1 MKYEGL
7 TLDRMENVL
16 SDWEWMTLVGAMR
29 YYQYRSSIASVTFPK
44 NVVAR
49 YWGSGEYGKAVQI
62 QVANQFAIVD
72 HGVNGEGDWDE
83 LADADRLPWCKFFA
97 FCKGVCHGF
106 TKYRCMVDGKDRI
119 CECFRCETNGRAY
132 PVEMY
137 IRDPSLEVFINEDK
151 CVQVGGIS

>member
-1 MKYEGL
+1 MASDGKR
-7 TLDRMENVL
+7 DRI
-16 SDWEWMTLVGAMR
+16 SDWEWMTLIGAIR
-29 YYQYRSSIASVTFPK
+29 YYQYRTTITSVMFPDDI
-44 NVVAR
+44 VRR
-49 YWGSGEYGKAVQI
+49 YWGSGLYGNDAQLKL
-62 QVANQFAIVD
+62 ANQFALID

-106 TKYRCMVDGKDRI
+106 TKYRCVVDGKDRI